1 MNLIQDVVT
10 FDADGAL
17 YAVPVG
23 RVQEILDLRPTA
35 AMPNAPAHLL
45 GIIDL
50 RGANIPVVDLRRL
63 LGRPD
68 TEDTHQSRIL
78 VVAIRQNDY
87 EAVIGVKTD
96 RVIEVTLLDNG
107 EMKPL
112 DEEEMLRW
120 AGSPLMGIS
129 LLDNGEMKPLDE
141 AEMLRWAGS
150 PLMGIGRCKGQ
161 MVSVIDL
168 DRLFARVD
176 LAVTEDAA

>member
-1 MNLIQDVVT
+1 MTMIQDVVT
-10 FDADGAL
+10 FAADGAL

-50 RGANIPVVDLRRL
+50 RGANIPVVCLRRL

-68 TEDTHQSRIL
+68 PQDTHQSRIL
-78 VVAIRQNDY
+78 VVAIHQNGR

-96 RVIEVTLLDNG
+96 RVIEVTLLDDG
-107 EMKPL
+107 KLKPM
-112 DEEEMLRW
+112 EEAELLRW
-120 AGSPLMGIS
+120 EGSPL
-129 LLDNGEMKPLDE
+129 L
-141 AEMLRWAGS
+141 
-150 PLMGIGRCKGQ
+150 GIGRCKGEV
-161 MVSVIDL
+161 VSVLDL

-176 LAVTEDAA
+176 LDADAIAA

>member
-1 MNLIQDVVT
+1 MTQIQDVVT

-96 RVIEVTLLDNG
+96 RVIEVTLLD
-107 EMKPL
+107 
-112 DEEEMLRW
+112 D
-120 AGSPLMGIS
+120 
-129 LLDNGEMKPLDE
+129 GEMKPLDE

-176 LAVTEDAA
+176 LAVAEDAA

>member
-1 MNLIQDVVT
+1 MSMIQDVVT

-35 AMPNAPAHLL
+35 AMPNAPGYLL

-78 VVAIRQNDY
+78 VVAIRQGSN

-112 DEEEMLRW
+112 DE
-120 AGSPLMGIS
+120 A
-129 LLDNGEMKPLDE
+129 D
-141 AEMLRWAGS
+141 MLRWAGS

-161 MVSVIDL
+161 VVSVLDL

-176 LAVTEDAA
+176 LDVSEDAA